1 MYFIRKGNCR
11 GWNRCSLFEIGK
23 EKSMIKTFSFH
34 SPLSAT
40 QLTKVWP
47 LSFIFFFSRVVCPL
61 SAILSQGIIWSE
73 VLVLTRWIKLKMI
86 TSIKEQD
93 WSLCLATLMCFYYPA
108 EVFHHVNNLE
118 SRTVR
123 LCAGPFRHQGRSY
136 QSMFKGG
143 CKIGIQ
149 MWKLKYQIKFNF
161 LSTIWWSSSLKRIK
175 KIKEETCPW

>member
-40 QLTKVWP
+40 QLTKV
-47 LSFIFFFSRVVCPL
+47 CPL

-86 TSIKEQD
+86 TSIKEKD

-123 LCAGPFRHQGRSY
+123 LCVGPFRHQGRSY

-143 CKIGIQ
+143 CKIWIQ

-161 LSTIWWSSSLKRIK
+161 LSTIWWSSALKRIK
-175 KIKEETCPW
+175 KIKEQTCPW